1 VQPEQHP
8 SDRRDHAGRR
18 DRRTGEQP
26 RRERRR
32 SHEVRRGRARPSSPG
47 PPAHPLGR
55 PGRPAPR
62 MAAAARRLGGDRGA
76 HAALARHRARERE
89 RRVVGCADA
98 APPGLRPRL
107 VVSALLPRVHRSVHS
122 DGPGIESVP
131 GREEQGLYP
140 PADPTLDEVLAI
152 RDEQAAELERWL
164 DAVTSERLQEPAPIP
179 DNDMWPP
186 YARGRSV
193 RQCLGMVL
201 GESSSTISS
210 ACATSTSS
218 RDRSLVDAHPALVTL
233 RVTILDPEGPG
244 TGMRSVAQ
252 WPYGC
257 HARSWSAGSSRHS
270 G

>member
-140 PADPTLDEVLAI
+140 SADPTLDEVLAI

-179 DNDMWPP
+179 TTTCGRRTHADDRCGNAW
-186 YARGRSV
+186 ARCSAR
-193 RQCLGMVL
+193 
-201 GESSSTISS
+201 SSSTISS